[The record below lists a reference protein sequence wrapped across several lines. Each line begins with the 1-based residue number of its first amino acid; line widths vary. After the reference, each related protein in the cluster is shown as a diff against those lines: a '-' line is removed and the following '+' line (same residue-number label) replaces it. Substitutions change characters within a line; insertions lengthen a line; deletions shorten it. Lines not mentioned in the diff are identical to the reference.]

1 MTQSTD
7 IVMDVVNNY
16 RKAVGYLNEAD
27 ARVQNKITA
36 YLKARNDLRDE
47 LSSLKEAQADHNE
60 MTDDLTQFIDNEERR
75 SDGYHVP

>member
-7 IVMDVVNNY
+7 IAIDAVNDY

-36 YLKARNDLRDE
+36 YLK
-47 LSSLKEAQADHNE
+47 SS
-60 MTDDLTQFIDNEERR
+60 
-75 SDGYHVP
+75 

>member
-1 MTQSTD
+1 M
-7 IVMDVVNNY
+7 
-16 RKAVGYLNEAD
+16 
-27 ARVQNKITA
+27 
-36 YLKARNDLRDE
+36 DE